1 MAVFHGPITV
11 QMGSPEGE
19 LDRDRDE
26 TQVTRTINRDFA
38 IATTEVTIDEFI
50 RLIPDYRHKDLLVN
64 PTGDCPAVM
73 MTWYRAAEYCYWL
86 SLEEDV
92 PEEEMCYALK
102 DGVVMPVNDYLHR
115 NGYRMPTE
123 AEWELACRAG
133 SDQPYSWGNSLE
145 IGDRFSWTAENS
157 AGHNHP
163 AGSLCPNR
171 LGLFDM
177 HGSVGEWLID
187 IYHPDRRSFSSDNQP
202 DDEMSFPVPEV
213 EKGIIKE
220 NFETVLHGG
229 SVFTIRQKARIA
241 ARTPG
246 LPYNGN
252 AAGLGLR
259 IARTVSVD

>member
-102 DGVVMPVNDYLHR
+102 DGVVMPVND
-115 NGYRMPTE
+115 
-123 AEWELACRAG
+123 
-133 SDQPYSWGNSLE
+133 
-145 IGDRFSWTAENS
+145 
-157 AGHNHP
+157 
-163 AGSLCPNR
+163 
-171 LGLFDM
+171 
-177 HGSVGEWLID
+177 
-187 IYHPDRRSFSSDNQP
+187 
-202 DDEMSFPVPEV
+202 
-213 EKGIIKE
+213 
-220 NFETVLHGG
+220 
-229 SVFTIRQKARIA
+229 
-241 ARTPG
+241 
-246 LPYNGN
+246 
-252 AAGLGLR
+252 
-259 IARTVSVD
+259 